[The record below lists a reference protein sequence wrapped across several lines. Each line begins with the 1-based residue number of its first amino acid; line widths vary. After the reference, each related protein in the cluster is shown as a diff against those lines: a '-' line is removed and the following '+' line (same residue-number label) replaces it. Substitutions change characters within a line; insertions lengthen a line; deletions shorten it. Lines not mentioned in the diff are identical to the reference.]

1 MINWNKK
8 TIIKYI
14 GSKTATT
21 YEYILSD
28 EEVENTNNH
37 LLNNEVT
44 LSSIYETYNEVV
56 TDKIKIGKSKFNKD
70 SNTGYVYIITN
81 LVNNKKYIGRSINAI
96 SRITEHIRSTSSKEL
111 KQDLIKYGLI
121 NFMVKVK
128 EVDNYKQV
136 EKDMITQYGLENLY
150 NKI

>member
-37 LLNNEVT
+37 LLKNEVT
-44 LSSIYETYNEVV
+44 LSSIYETYNEVA

-70 SNTGYVYIITN
+70 SNIGYVYTITN
-81 LVNNKKYIGRSINAI
+81 LVNNKKLL
-96 SRITEHIRSTSSKEL
+96 L
-111 KQDLIKYGLI
+111 KL
-121 NFMVKVK
+121 VK
-128 EVDNYKQV
+128 D
-136 EKDMITQYGLENLY
+136 
-150 NKI
+150 

>member
-8 TIIKYI
+8 TIVKYI
-14 GSKTATT
+14 GSLTATT
-21 YEYILSD
+21 YEYILSN
-28 EEVENTNNH
+28 EEVENTNNF

-44 LSSIYETYNEVV
+44 LSSIYETYNEVA

-70 SNTGYVYIITN
+70 SNIGYVYIITN

-96 SRITEHIRSTSSKEL
+96 SRITEHIKNTSSKEL
-111 KQDLIKYGLI
+111 KYDFIKYGLI
-121 NFMVKVK
+121 NFIVRVK
-128 EVDNYKQV
+128 EVDNYKQI
-136 EKDMITQYGLENLY
+136 EKDMIIEYGLENLY

>member
-14 GSKTATT
+14 DSNTATT
-21 YEYILSD
+21 YDFILSD
-28 EEVENTNNH
+28 EEVENTNNY
-37 LLNNEVT
+37 LLKNEVI
-44 LSSIYETYNEVV
+44 LSSIYETYREDAK
-56 TDKIKIGKSKFNKD
+56 TIKIGKSKFNKD
-70 SNTGYVYIITN
+70 SNVGYVYVITN
-81 LVNNKKYIGRSINAI
+81 LVNSKKYIGRTINAI

-111 KQDLIKYGLI
+111 KYDIIKYGLI
-121 NFMVKVK
+121 NFMVKVE

-136 EKDMITQYGLENLY
+136 EKDMISQYGLENLY